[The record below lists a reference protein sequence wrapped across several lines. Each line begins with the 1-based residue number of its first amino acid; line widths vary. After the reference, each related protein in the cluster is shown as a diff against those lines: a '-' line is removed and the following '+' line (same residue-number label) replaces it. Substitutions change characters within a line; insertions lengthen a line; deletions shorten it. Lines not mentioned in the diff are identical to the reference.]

1 MSKAT
6 KAILIVIAILL
17 VDQVVKI
24 IIKTNM
30 YLGQSIDIF
39 GDWFKI
45 RYIENPGMA
54 FGLDIPGKFGKVS
67 LSLFR
72 LIAIIGIIWYMRTLI
87 QKNAKMLLLVC
98 VSMILAGAIGNLLDS
113 IFYGFIFDKGTVYDP
128 EIGRW
133 IGYSGLAHANF
144 AGYAAPFKGCV
155 VDWIYFPL
163 IQGTYP
169 TWIPFLSGRDFEF
182 FRPIFNIADSSI
194 SVGVVMILIFQKRL
208 FKDL

>member
-6 KAILIVIAILL
+6 KAALIVILILIV
-17 VDQVVKI
+17 DQVIKI
-24 IIKTNM
+24 IVKTNM
-30 YLGQSIDIF
+30 YLGESIPVF

-54 FGLDIPGKFGKVS
+54 FGIDIPGKFGKIA

-72 LIAIIGIIWYMRTLI
+72 LVAIIGIIWYMRTLI
-87 QKNAKMLLLVC
+87 QKKAKMLLVVC

-113 IFYGFIFDKGTVYDP
+113 IFYGIIFDKGTIYDP
-128 EIGRW
+128 QIGRW
-133 IGYSGLAHANF
+133 VGYSGLAQANF

-163 IQGTYP
+163 IEGTYP
-169 TWIPFLSGRDFEF
+169 RWIPVLGGRDFEF
-182 FRPIFNIADSSI
+182 FRPIFNIADSAISI
-194 SVGVVMILIFQKRL
+194 GVVLILVFQKRL